1 MDAVSIERAIT
12 PKTKAIMPTQLNGRV
27 ADMDSILT
35 IADKYGLQVYEDSAQ
50 ALGAKYKGRSAGSFG
65 LGGCISFYP
74 AKVLGY
80 FGDGGAILTNDVG
93 IYNTVKLMRDHG
105 RGEDGNVSIWGYN
118 SRLDNLQAAILNYFF
133 DDYEKIIGRRRE

>member
-1 MDAVSIERAIT
+1 VQTSR
-12 PKTKAIMPTQLNGRV
+12 
-27 ADMDSILT
+27 
-35 IADKYGLQVYEDSAQ
+35 LQVYEDSAQ

-74 AKVLGY
+74 AKVLGC
-80 FGDGGAILTNDVG
+80 FGDGGAILTSDVG

-118 SRLDNLQAAILNYFF
+118 SRLNITSSPTPTPPAFSNNCIASVALATPNTYLMPVYSDSLCSN
-133 DDYEKIIGRRRE
+133 